1 MIDVARRDAEVAR
14 LLQAQGPRVSIFL
27 PTHLAY
33 PDNQQDPI
41 VFKNS
46 IQQAEAQLAARW
58 PRRDWEELIPRLTA
72 LQEDQAFWA
81 HTTRGLAV
89 LAAGGQLAA
98 FKLDEATDN
107 RVMVGS
113 HFHLLPIYPLLQS
126 TAQAYLTDISRDR
139 FSIYK
144 VSREGREQVELPD
157 VKASFPELFD
167 DFDKDSNLN
176 VGSYSG
182 LVGTHHG
189 HRARAEEVQK
199 DREKYFRYL
208 DEAFT
213 KLHKQTGLPMILAGT
228 DSNLAQYRGLAK
240 GGFYLEGAITQPL
253 DSMDHRQLDAQVTD
267 ILQPQV
273 LKVLDS
279 FTTRIRNARNEG
291 KAVGGLA
298 EIHKAAG
305 EGRVALLLC
314 HDRVPEQERERLDD
328 AAELVLQNGGEL
340 YAVGPD
346 DLDLGGRCLALT
358 RF

>member
-1 MIDVARRDAEVAR
+1 MIDVAQRDAAITG

-27 PTHLAY
+27 PTHRAY
-33 PDNQQDPI
+33 PDNQRDPI

-46 IQQAEAQLAARW
+46 IQQAEALLTERW
-58 PRRDWEELIPRLTA
+58 PRRDWEGLIARLTT

-81 HTTRGLAV
+81 HTTEGLAV
-89 LAAGGQLAA
+89 LAAQGQLAT
-98 FKLDEATDN
+98 FHLEEAIAEQ
-107 RVMVGS
+107 VIVGD

-126 TAQAYLTDISRDR
+126 TAQAYLVDISRDR
-139 FSIYK
+139 FTIHQ
-144 VSREGREQVELPD
+144 VSREGTAQVELPD

-167 DFDKDSNLN
+167 DFDKQADLN

-182 LVGTHHG
+182 LIGTHHG

-228 DSNLAQYRGLAK
+228 ESNLAQYRGFAK
-240 GGFYLEGAITQPL
+240 GNFYLEGAITQPL
-253 DSMDHRQLDAQVTD
+253 DSLDHRQLSAQVRD

-273 LKVLDS
+273 HKVLDS
-279 FTTRIRNARNEG
+279 FTTRIRNARKEG
-291 KAVGGLA
+291 KAESRLPA
-298 EIHKAAG
+298 IHQAAG
-305 EGRVALLLC
+305 EGRVAMLLSQYQ
-314 HDRVPEQERERLDD
+314 VPEGERARLDE
-328 AAELVLQNGGEL
+328 AATQVLQQGGEL
-340 YAVGPD
+340 YAISPD
-346 DLDLGGRCLALT
+346 DLDLGGRYLAML